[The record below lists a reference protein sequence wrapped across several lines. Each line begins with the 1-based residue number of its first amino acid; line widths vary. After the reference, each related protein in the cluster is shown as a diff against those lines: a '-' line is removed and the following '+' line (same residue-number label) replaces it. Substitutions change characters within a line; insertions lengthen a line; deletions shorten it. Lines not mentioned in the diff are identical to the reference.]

1 MGKGKKSDELIIA
14 NEELAFQNKEK
25 EKRAA
30 ELIIANKELA
40 FQNEEKEKRAAE
52 LIIAN
57 KELAF
62 QNEEKEKRA
71 AELIIANKELA
82 HQNKVK
88 EKRASELIVAN
99 VELALQNK
107 VKEKRAAE
115 LIIANKELA
124 FQNTEKEKRAAE
136 LIIANKELAFQN
148 KEKEKRAAELIIAN
162 KELAFQN
169 KEKEKRAAELII
181 ANKELAFQNIEKEK
195 RAAEL
200 IIANKE
206 LAFQNKEKEK
216 RAAELIIANKE
227 LIFQNKE
234 KEKRAA
240 ELFLLN
246 KELADYKYAL
256 DQSSIVAITDPKEI
270 IKHVNDNFFKISK
283 YSREELIGHDKRIVN
298 PKLHPKEYI
307 LSLWTTVAD
316 GKVWRGELKNKA
328 KDGTIYWVDTTII
341 PFLDHEEKPY
351 QYAAIQFDIT
361 ELKKTEQKLKE
372 QLVLLK
378 YQNKQLNDFNYIIS
392 HNLRG
397 PLVSIAMLVDYIENS
412 KDEAEQKELF
422 KKIKPVLNN
431 ISETFDE
438 LVESLQVKY
447 DLKIKSDK
455 IIVKESIKKT
465 LSILGYEIS
474 SSEAVIDID
483 INEAPVIHFPAKY
496 LNSILFNLISNSLK
510 YKSPDR
516 KPIIEIKTKKI
527 KDRILL
533 SVTDN
538 GLGIDL
544 NMHKNNLFKIRKVF
558 HKHPDAKGFGLF
570 MTKTQVEAMG
580 GKIWAESK
588 PKMGSTFFVEFINQN
603 T

>member
-1 MGKGKKSDELIIA
+1 
-14 NEELAFQNKEK
+14 
-25 EKRAA
+25 
-30 ELIIANKELA
+30 
-40 FQNEEKEKRAAE
+40 
-52 LIIAN
+52 
-57 KELAF
+57 
-62 QNEEKEKRA
+62 
-71 AELIIANKELA
+71 
-82 HQNKVK
+82 
-88 EKRASELIVAN
+88 
-99 VELALQNK
+99 
-107 VKEKRAAE
+107 
-115 LIIANKELA
+115 
-124 FQNTEKEKRAAE
+124 
-136 LIIANKELAFQN
+136 
-148 KEKEKRAAELIIAN
+148 
-162 KELAFQN
+162 
-169 KEKEKRAAELII
+169 
-181 ANKELAFQNIEKEK
+181 
-195 RAAEL
+195 
-200 IIANKE
+200 
-206 LAFQNKEKEK
+206 
-216 RAAELIIANKE
+216 
-227 LIFQNKE
+227 
-234 KEKRAA
+234 
-240 ELFLLN
+240 
-246 KELADYKYAL
+246 
-256 DQSSIVAITDPKEI
+256 
-270 IKHVNDNFFKISK
+270 
-283 YSREELIGHDKRIVN
+283 
-298 PKLHPKEYI
+298 
-307 LSLWTTVAD
+307 
-316 GKVWRGELKNKA
+316 VWRGELKNKA

-341 PFLDHEEKPY
+341 PFLDEEEKPY

-361 ELKKTEQKLKE
+361 DLKKTEQKLKE

-412 KDEAEQKELF
+412 TDEAEQKELF
-422 KKIKPVLNN
+422 KKIKPVLNT

-455 IIVKESIKKT
+455 IIVKDCVKKT

-474 SSEAVIDID
+474 SSEADIEID
-483 INEAPVIHFPAKY
+483 INEAPVISFPGKY

-516 KPIIEIKTKKI
+516 KPIIKIKTKKI

-580 GKIWAESK
+580 GKIWAEST
-588 PKMGSTFFVEFINQN
+588 PNVGSTFFVEFINQN